1 VEGRLKPIP
10 EEIISERLVIRPF
23 VEDDLDRFLDFMT
36 NPRATRHLMLEAN
49 QRTEAGATA
58 LFEFVLASYSS
69 DEPVWALAIAT
80 ESDGFIGSCGISPI
94 EESVCECY
102 YSLLPGH
109 WGKGYATEAARAL
122 VDYLFETLHLDE
134 VRAYVSPRNLKS
146 GAVAQRLG
154 MEDRGIQTHPGFDQ
168 PGRMFSLKRKNW
180 RTDRHH
186 GE

>member
-1 VEGRLKPIP
+1 LKPIP
-10 EEIISERLVIRPF
+10 EAIISERLVIRPF

-36 NPRATRHLMLEAN
+36 DPKATRHLSLEAN

-58 LFEFVLASYSS
+58 LFEFVCSSYSS
-69 DEPVWALAIAT
+69 NDPVWALAIAT
-80 ESDGFIGSCGISPI
+80 ESDGFIGSCGVSPI
-94 EESVCECY
+94 EESICECY

-122 VDYLFETLHLDE
+122 VDYLFENFQLDE
-134 VRAYVSPRNLKS
+134 IRAYVSPKNPKS
-146 GAVAQRLG
+146 GNVAQRLG
-154 MEDRGIQTHPGFDQ
+154 MEDRGMEIHPGFDLR
-168 PGRMFSLKRKNW
+168 GRMFSLTRNNW